1 MLSAITIKPIR
12 GDFMQG
18 QQQQPVERAGQSC
31 SIAAGNFID
40 DQAQQQVAAL
50 GALVAV
56 LLQLQV
62 INAVVALLPLIAAAT
77 SPCSAV

>member
-12 GDFMQG
+12 GDIMQG
-18 QQQQPVERAGQSC
+18 QQQPVERAGQSC
-31 SIAAGNFID
+31 SIAARNFIN

-50 GALVAV
+50 GALVGV

-62 INAVVALLPLIAAAT
+62 INAVVALLPLVAAAT
-77 SPCSAV
+77 STCSVV